1 MGLISRVSSR
11 TYRNFFI
18 KKVKKPKN
26 KTIKKMGRY
35 MCEPKN
41 TAKSCKATGKYIRV
55 HFKNTRE
62 TAKMLKGMNLRK
74 AQRYLKDVVEHKRC
88 VPFIRFNRG
97 VGRCAQAKQFSAA
110 PGFAASQGRWPKK
123 SCKYLLDLLR
133 NAEAN
138 AELKSLDVDSLYVE
152 HVAVNEAPKNRR
164 RTYRAHGRINPFM
177 SHPCHIEMIL
187 TEGEERVQ
195 KESESGKKKVS
206 QKKLQRQ
213 KQKMM
218 MEGGQE

>member
-11 TYRNFFI
+11 TYRNFF
-18 KKVKKPKN
+18 KFEKFQKN
-26 KTIKKMGRY
+26 QKWVDICANQKTPLNHAKL
-35 MCEPKN
+35 PVN
-41 TAKSCKATGKYIRV
+41 TSEFISR
-55 HFKNTRE
+55 TRE

-97 VGRCAQAKQFSAA
+97 VGRCAQAKQFTSA
-110 PGFAASQGRWPKK
+110 PGMAASQGRWPEK
-123 SCKYLLDLLR
+123 SCKYLLELLR
-133 NAEAN
+133 NAESN
-138 AELKSLDVDSLYVE
+138 AELKSLDVDSLFVE
-152 HVAVNEAPKNRR
+152 HISVNEAPKNRR

-187 TEGEERVQ
+187 TEGEERVA
-195 KESESGKKKVS
+195 KEAEQGKKKVS
-206 QKKLQRQ
+206 KKKLARE

-218 MEGGQE
+218 MEQGN

>member
-1 MGLISRVSSR
+1 
-11 TYRNFFI
+11 
-18 KKVKKPKN
+18 
-26 KTIKKMGRY
+26 MGRY
-35 MCEPKN
+35 MTDAANP
-41 TAKSCKATGKYIRV
+41 AKSCKTRGKYIRV

-97 VGRCAQAKQFSAA
+97 VGRCAQAKQFSSA
-110 PGFAASQGRWPKK
+110 PGFSASQGRWPEK
-123 SCKYLLDLLR
+123 SCKYLRDLLR

-138 AELKSLDVDSLYVE
+138 AEHKSLDVDSLYVE
-152 HVAVNEAPKNRR
+152 HVSVNEAPKNRR

-195 KESESGKKKVS
+195 KEAESGKKKVS

>member
-11 TYRNFFI
+11 TYR
-18 KKVKKPKN
+18 KSVRAKPKN
-26 KTIKKMGRY
+26 LIMGRY
-35 MCEPKN
+35 MTEAKN
-41 TAKSCKATGKYIRV
+41 TAKSCKSRGNYIRV

-62 TAKMLKGMNLRK
+62 SAKMLKGMNLRK
-74 AQRYLKDVVEHKRC
+74 AQKYLKDVIEHKRC
-88 VPFIRFNRG
+88 VPFLRYNKSA
-97 VGRCAQAKQFSAA
+97 GRCAQAKQFSSG
-110 PGFAASQGRWPKK
+110 PGFKASQGRWPEK

-133 NAEAN
+133 NAESN
-138 AELKSLDVDSLYVE
+138 AELKSLDVDSLFVE
-152 HVAVNEAPKNRR
+152 HVSVNEAPKNRR
-164 RTYRAHGRINPFM
+164 RMHRAHGRINPFM
-177 SHPCHIEMIL
+177 SPPCHIEMIL

-195 KESESGKKKVS
+195 KESEGSKKKIS